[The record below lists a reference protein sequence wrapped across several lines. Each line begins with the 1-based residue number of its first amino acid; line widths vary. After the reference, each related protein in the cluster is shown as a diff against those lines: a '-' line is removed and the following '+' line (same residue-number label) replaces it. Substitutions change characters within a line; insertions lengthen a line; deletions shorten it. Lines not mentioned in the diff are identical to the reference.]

1 MTIKTKE
8 KTALVFGYTGLI
20 GGILTNLLLEDERY
34 KKVKVFSR
42 KYIDIKH
49 PKLEIVIN
57 NLENINEIEV
67 EIIGDD
73 LFCCLGT
80 TMKKAG
86 SKTEFEKV
94 DFHLPVNI
102 ARIASRNGVNKF
114 LVVSS
119 IGAGK
124 KSSGFYLRTKGKMEE
139 AIVKFPFGQIS
150 IFRPSLL
157 LGKRT
162 EIRRGEVF
170 GKFLALSMGFLLKG
184 PFKKYRPIQAEK
196 VARAMIRLANMLNA
210 PVIYESDK
218 IEEMGRQKI

>member
-8 KTALVFGYTGLI
+8 KTALVFGFTGLV

-34 KKVKVFSR
+34 SKVKVFLR
-42 KYIDIKH
+42 KRNDFKH
-49 PKLEIVIN
+49 PKLEVVVN
-57 NLENINEIEV
+57 ELENINEIEK
-67 EIIGDD
+67 EIKGDD

-94 DFHLPVNI
+94 DLHLPVTI

-119 IGAGK
+119 IGAAK
-124 KSSGFYLRTKGKMEE
+124 KSSGFYLRTKGRMEE

-157 LGKRT
+157 LGKRS
-162 EIRRGEVF
+162 ELRRGEVF
-170 GKFLALSMGFLLKG
+170 GRFLALSMGFLLKG
-184 PFKKYRPIQAEK
+184 PLKKYRPIHAEK

-218 IEEMGRQKI
+218 IEEMGSQKL